1 MEYCP
6 TKKMG
11 CDILN
16 KPNQGAP
23 YRMECSHLM
32 NFPVDYN
39 NKVEPKATHPA
50 VLDTKQDNMIEVL
63 PRNCNIPKDNPSP
76 VHKSVLG
83 GVLKKLRWDLA
94 RVSQRNGFWGS
105 AQDITKV
112 NILEQVR
119 AFKSQVIGRARVG
132 PTELAGERVY
142 PCH

>member
-94 RVSQRNGFWGS
+94 RVS
-105 AQDITKV
+105 TKRV
-112 NILEQVR
+112 LWICPGYHKGKYPGTGTGVQVTGDWTR
-119 AFKSQVIGRARVG
+119 
-132 PTELAGERVY
+132 
-142 PCH
+142 